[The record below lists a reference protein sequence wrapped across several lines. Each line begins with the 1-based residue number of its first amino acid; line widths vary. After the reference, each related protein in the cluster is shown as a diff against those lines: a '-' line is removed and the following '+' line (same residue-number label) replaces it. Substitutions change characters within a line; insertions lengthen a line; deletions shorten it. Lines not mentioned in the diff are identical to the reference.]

1 MQNGILPYRPKKFNW
16 LIISSVGYAIGCLL
30 VWAGCS
36 PKVARV
42 DLPYDTLE
50 AFSFSGV
57 EETPAR
63 WWQTF
68 EDPALNM
75 LIDSALRSNLS
86 LRTVWY
92 QLEEAGSL
100 VDITA
105 SARWPQ
111 VSAQIQSGVSVPEPD
126 FVGGEVTQLSLRA
139 NYELDLWGR
148 IRYSL
153 HADRYRFQATYYDY
167 RTAAISLSGEIAL
180 NYFRLKAVSEQLRLT
195 EEQLTTNEQVLALIR
210 ARFAGGQV
218 RGVDILR
225 QEQLIENTKEQKIG
239 LEIQLDIL
247 KNQLAVLSGAAPGH
261 AFRASVN
268 VNDSLP
274 ELPPLPETGI
284 PLQLIN
290 RRPDVLSA
298 YYQLQ
303 ASDRDLAAAISNKYP
318 RLTFS
323 LTSAFRSNT
332 LEGLL
337 ESQAGSLTGSL
348 LAPLFYGRRLK
359 AEVDR
364 AEAVRQQLTNIYGQT
379 VLEAFQEVENNLIQE
394 LKLAE
399 QIEVLEAQLRL
410 ASQTFGQL
418 RIEYL
423 NGSLPYLDVLSTLT
437 QQQQLRREVT
447 DTRLTLF
454 ETRIA
459 LYRALAG
466 GFEFGR
472 PQN

>member
-1 MQNGILPYRPKKFNW
+1 MRNGSSPYRSKNIWP
-16 LIISSVGYAIGCLL
+16 AIGLCLSWCLL
-30 VWAGCS
+30 GGWGCS
-36 PKVARV
+36 PKVATV

-50 AFSFSGV
+50 AFSFSGT
-57 EETPAR
+57 EEAPAR
-63 WWQTF
+63 WWQAF
-68 EDPALNM
+68 EDPELNV

-86 LRTVWY
+86 LRNVWY

-111 VSAQIQSGVSVPEPD
+111 IAAQIQSGVSVPEPD

-153 HADRYRFQATYYDY
+153 HADRYRFQASYYDY
-167 RTAAISLSGEIAL
+167 RTAAISLAGELAIT
-180 NYFRLKAVSEQLRLT
+180 YFRLKAVSEQLRLT
-195 EEQLTTNEQVLALIR
+195 EEQLATNEQVLALIR
-210 ARFAGGQV
+210 ARFASGQV

-239 LEIQLDIL
+239 LEIDLGIL
-247 KNQLAVLSGAAPGH
+247 KNQLAVLVGRAPGQD
-261 AFRASVN
+261 FRMSVN
-268 VNDSLP
+268 VYDSLP
-274 ELPPLPETGI
+274 DLPPFPETGV
-284 PLQLIN
+284 PMQLIN

-303 ASDRDLAAAISNKYP
+303 ASDRELAAAISNKYP

-323 LTSAFRSNT
+323 ITSAFRSNT
-332 LEGLL
+332 IEGLL

-364 AEAVRQQLTNIYGQT
+364 AEAVRQQRTNIYGQT

-394 LKLAE
+394 VKLTE
-399 QIEVLEAQLRL
+399 QIEVLETQLRL
-410 ASQTFGQL
+410 ASRTLGQL

-447 DTRLTLF
+447 DTRLSLF

-466 GFEFGR
+466 SFEVGR
-472 PQN
+472 TGN